1 MNASKGLL
9 TNNVSY
15 IETMTISLPQVTL
28 PEQVTQSIDKIQS
41 VDWQKHYNQ
50 AVTITLTI
58 AAWIVVISKKIHQGW
73 QFIAPHLIQFLL
85 WVAATLEDLEES
97 PPPLETSPPIQIQQ
111 DLKPIQKTTSKS
123 RAPKRGF
130 Q

>member
-1 MNASKGLL
+1 
-9 TNNVSY
+9 
-15 IETMTISLPQVTL
+15 MTIAISPVNLPKQVSLYV
-28 PEQVTQSIDKIQS
+28 DKVRS

-58 AAWIVVISKKIHQGW
+58 AAWIVVISQKIHQGW

-85 WVAATLEDLEES
+85 WFVSILEDLAES
-97 PPPLETSPPIQIQQ
+97 PPALETSPPLQIQQ
-111 DLKPIQKTTSKS
+111 DLKHLQKTTSKS

>member
-1 MNASKGLL
+1 
-9 TNNVSY
+9 
-15 IETMTISLPQVTL
+15 MTIAISPVNL
-28 PEQVTQSIDKIQS
+28 PEQVSLYVDKVRS

-97 PPPLETSPPIQIQQ
+97 PPPLETSPPLQIQQ
-111 DLKPIQKTTSKS
+111 DLKHIQKTTSKS

>member
-1 MNASKGLL
+1 
-9 TNNVSY
+9 
-15 IETMTISLPQVTL
+15 MTISLPQVTL

-50 AVTITLTI
+50 VVTITLTI
-58 AAWIVVISKKIHQGW
+58 AAWIVVISQKIHQAW

-97 PPPLETSPPIQIQQ
+97 PPPLETSPPLQIQQ

>member
-1 MNASKGLL
+1 
-9 TNNVSY
+9 
-15 IETMTISLPQVTL
+15 MTIAISPVNL
-28 PEQVTQSIDKIQS
+28 PEQVSLYVDKVRS

-50 AVTITLTI
+50 AVTIILTI
-58 AAWIVVISKKIHQGW
+58 AAWIVVISQKIHQGW

-85 WVAATLEDLEES
+85 WFVSILEDLEES
-97 PPPLETSPPIQIQQ
+97 TPSLETSPPIQIQQ
-111 DLKPIQKTTSKS
+111 DLTIQKTTSKS

>member
-1 MNASKGLL
+1 
-9 TNNVSY
+9 
-15 IETMTISLPQVTL
+15 MTIAISPVNL
-28 PEQVTQSIDKIQS
+28 PEQVSLFTDKVRS

-58 AAWIVVISKKIHQGW
+58 AAWIVVISQKIHQGW

-85 WVAATLEDLEES
+85 WFVSILEDLAES
-97 PPPLETSPPIQIQQ
+97 PPLETSPPLQIQQ

-123 RAPKRGF
+123 RAPRRGF